1 MPYFTIV
8 IPSYNRGH
16 IVVRA
21 IESVLNQSYSDF
33 EIIVVDDGNLSKM
46 NII

>member
-16 IVVRA
+16 IVGRA

-33 EIIVVDDGNLSKM
+33 EIIVVADGNLSKM